1 MVLSPEPVSTE
12 QQLALQSHQPVL
24 GCAGWLPGYLLTL
37 EYLCVITQF
46 HNIDKL
52 TTQNKL
58 KGIQP
63 IIQYLVFSSY
73 WIFKSDSPPPLSIPN
88 RSGVRLFLFVFSLYQ
103 CPVLIY
109 VSMALLAV

>member
-52 TTQNKL
+52 TTQNK
-58 KGIQP
+58 
-63 IIQYLVFSSY
+63 
-73 WIFKSDSPPPLSIPN
+73 
-88 RSGVRLFLFVFSLYQ
+88 
-103 CPVLIY
+103 
-109 VSMALLAV
+109 

>member
-52 TTQNKL
+52 TTHNKL
-58 KGIQP
+58 LRDTTH
-63 IIQYLVFSSY
+63 Y
-73 WIFKSDSPPPLSIPN
+73 SI
-88 RSGVRLFLFVFSLYQ
+88 SGFLK
-103 CPVLIY
+103 
-109 VSMALLAV
+109 LLDF